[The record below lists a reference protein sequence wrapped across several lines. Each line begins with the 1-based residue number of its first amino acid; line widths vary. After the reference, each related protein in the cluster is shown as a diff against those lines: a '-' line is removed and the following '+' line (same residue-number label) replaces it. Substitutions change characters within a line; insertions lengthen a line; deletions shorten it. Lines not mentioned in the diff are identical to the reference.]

1 MSCNYAEGL
10 SSYDNK
16 GKLGLPE
23 QFDAPESVDE
33 KVETLYDWILNRQEK
48 RVYSFHQTY
57 WKVTFN

>member
-23 QFDAPESVDE
+23 QFDEPHLVEE
-33 KVETLYDWILNRQEK
+33 KVETLCKWIQDR
-48 RVYSFHQTY
+48 
-57 WKVTFN
+57 

>member
-23 QFDAPESVDE
+23 QFDDPQVVDE
-33 KVETLYDWILNRQEK
+33 KVETLFKWLQNRQ
-48 RVYSFHQTY
+48 VL
-57 WKVTFN
+57 VTCSPKI